1 MQFMQSV
8 IIFSCSPPL
17 IPNRITAAPVPPLQ
31 RSGWVV
37 CKLRRKSWQLYPA
50 QLISRLPT
58 SSGRKA
64 LPTPSLKKG
73 DHPLPPP

>member
-1 MQFMQSV
+1 MPHP
-8 IIFSCSPPL
+8 ILKKKYGATP
-17 IPNRITAAPVPPLQ
+17 A
-31 RSGWVV
+31 WVV
-37 CKLRRKSWQLYPA
+37 CKLRRKRWQLCSA
-50 QLISRLPT
+50 QPISALPT